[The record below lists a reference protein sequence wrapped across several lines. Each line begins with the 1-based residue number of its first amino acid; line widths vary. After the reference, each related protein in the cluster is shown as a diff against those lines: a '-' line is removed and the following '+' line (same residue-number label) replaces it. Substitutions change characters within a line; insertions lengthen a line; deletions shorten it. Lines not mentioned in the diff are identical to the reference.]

1 MIRVQKTRDIERM
14 RILAGLEDSREA
26 NGLLKES
33 VIPTNSIL
41 GESTD
46 SDLEDMNEESGDD
59 LEECGDSLGSD
70 MIDEEGFLRTKYLY
84 WFCVILTT
92 I

>member
-1 MIRVQKTRDIERM
+1 MIKVQKTRDTERM

-46 SDLEDMNEESGDD
+46 SDKEKSRVGDRGMNSA
-59 LEECGDSLGSD
+59 
-70 MIDEEGFLRTKYLY
+70 T
-84 WFCVILTT
+84 
-92 I
+92 